1 MLNITTYKDAGMTI
15 GQKDIRWKQRFANYK
30 KALRQLDEIL
40 KIDQLSKIEEIALIK
55 AFEFTFELAWNV
67 IKDYYQYQGITE
79 IQGSRDAFRTAFKQ
93 GLIEDGE
100 TWMNMIES
108 RIQTSHVYNE
118 SVASDI
124 AEDIINNY
132 YDQFKELE
140 CQLEKLEQDKD

>member
-1 MLNITTYKDAGMTI
+1 MTK

-67 IKDYYQYQGITE
+67 IKDYYQYQGIAE

-108 RIQTSHVYNE
+108 RIQTTHVYNE

-140 CQLEKLEQDKD
+140 HQLEKLEQDKD

>member
-1 MLNITTYKDAGMTI
+1 MTK

-40 KIDQLSKIEEIALIK
+40 KMEQLSKIEEIALIK
-55 AFEFTFELAWNV
+55 TFEFTFELAWNV

-79 IQGSRDAFRTAFKQ
+79 IQESRDAFRTAFKQ

-108 RIQTSHVYNE
+108 RIQTTHVYNE

-140 CQLEKLEQDKD
+140 HQLEKLEQDKD

>member
-1 MLNITTYKDAGMTI
+1 MTK

-79 IQGSRDAFRTAFKQ
+79 IQESRDAFRTAFKQ

-108 RIQTSHVYNE
+108 RIQTTHVYNE

-140 CQLEKLEQDKD
+140 HQLEKLEQDKD

>member
-1 MLNITTYKDAGMTI
+1 MTK

-79 IQGSRDAFRTAFKQ
+79 IQESRDAFRTAFKQ

-108 RIQTSHVYNE
+108 RIQTTHVYNE

-140 CQLEKLEQDKD
+140 HQLEKLAQDKD

>member
-1 MLNITTYKDAGMTI
+1 LLNITTYKDAGMTK

-67 IKDYYQYQGITE
+67 IKDYYQYQGIAE

-108 RIQTSHVYNE
+108 RIQTTHVYNE

-140 CQLEKLEQDKD
+140 HQLEKLEQDKD

>member
-1 MLNITTYKDAGMTI
+1 MTK

-79 IQGSRDAFRTAFKQ
+79 IQESRDAFRTAFKQ

-108 RIQTSHVYNE
+108 RIQTTHVYNE

-140 CQLEKLEQDKD
+140 RQLEKLEQDND

>member
-1 MLNITTYKDAGMTI
+1 MTK
-15 GQKDIRWKQRFANYK
+15 GNEDIRWKQRFSNYK
-30 KALRQLDEIL
+30 KAFAQLEEFVN
-40 KIDQLSKIEEIALIK
+40 KPELSRLEEIGMIK
-55 AFEFTFELAWNV
+55 AFEFTYELAWNV
-67 IKDYYQYQGITE
+67 IKDYYQYQGVTE

-108 RIQTSHVYNE
+108 RIQTTHVYNE

-140 CQLEKLEQDKD
+140 HQLEKLEQDKD